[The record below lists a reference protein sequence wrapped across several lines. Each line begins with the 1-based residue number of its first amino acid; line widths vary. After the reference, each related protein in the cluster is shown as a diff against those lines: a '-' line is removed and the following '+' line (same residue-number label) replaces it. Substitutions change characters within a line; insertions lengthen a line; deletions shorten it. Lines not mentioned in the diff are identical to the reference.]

1 MKEFLKDVFCK
12 KTGTNYIILRIPK
25 ELFDQIPE
33 SSFMDLEIKD
43 VRDSKSTKNVKRK
56 FKKY

>member
-1 MKEFLKDVFCK
+1 MKISLTDIFCR

-43 VRDSKSTKNVKRK
+43 IRNSQPK
-56 FKKY
+56 